1 MTQTW
6 PLIEYLEQG
15 GWIMLPL
22 VVCSLVMWALIL
34 ERIVAFRELGA
45 RRDLEVG
52 AAIDLVARGASAE
65 QAQGDGLCARVVRR
79 FLQERSG
86 RRDIDRDLLRLY
98 AVQLEPT
105 LSKNLAT
112 IAVLAAIAPLLGL
125 LGTVIGMIETFEV
138 ISVFGTGNARAMA
151 SGISVAMVT
160 TQTGLVVAVPGLLSS
175 YILQRRAQRFGLRL
189 QEITTALERSVA
201 C

>member
-22 VVCSLVMWALIL
+22 VVCSLAMWALIL
-34 ERIVAFRELGA
+34 ERILVFRELGD
-45 RRDLEVG
+45 RGDLQVG
-52 AAIDLVARGASAE
+52 DAIDLVSEGASEE
-65 QAQGDGLCARVVRR
+65 QAQGDGLCAHIVRR
-79 FLQERSG
+79 FLRERSG
-86 RRDIDRDLLRLY
+86 HREIDRDLLRLY
-98 AVQLEPT
+98 ALQLEPT

-125 LGTVIGMIETFEV
+125 LGTVIGMIETFDV

-175 YILQRRAQRFGLRL
+175 YILQRRAQRFELRL
-189 QEITTALERSVA
+189 REITAALERSVA